1 MFDLKFFPAYS
12 GRFKRDFRLAEKRGK
27 DLVKLERLMTLLGTG
42 APLPAAYGDH
52 PLRGEW
58 KGFRDAHIEP
68 DGILI
73 YRLDIDIVHFERT
86 GTHSDLFD
94 E

>member
-1 MFDLKFFPAYS
+1 MIRKPAYS

-27 DLVKLERLMTLLGTG
+27 DLGKLEKLMTLIANGT
-42 APLPAAYGDH
+42 PLPPSYGDH

-58 KGFRDAHIEP
+58 KGFRDAHVEA
-68 DGILI
+68 DWVLI
-73 YRLDIDIVHFERT
+73 YRLEGDAVYFERT